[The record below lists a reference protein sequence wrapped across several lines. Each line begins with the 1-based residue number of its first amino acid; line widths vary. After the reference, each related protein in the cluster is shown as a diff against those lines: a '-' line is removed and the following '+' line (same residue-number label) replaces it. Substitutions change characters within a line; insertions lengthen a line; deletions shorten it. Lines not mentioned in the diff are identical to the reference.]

1 MTETK
6 LKPEQ
11 AIVTPKFKMGTFTR
25 DQTAVSGDVPYT
37 GVGFKPTHIIF
48 LMAPGVV
55 DNTHYSSYGFDDGT
69 NHFCTISRAAVNTQ
83 VGNKSIFTGNGAS
96 DQCAIVKTFDPDGF
110 TLTWTKDGTPP
121 AGTMNIYYM
130 AFR

>member
-1 MTETK
+1 MAETK

-11 AIVTPKFKMGTFTR
+11 AIITPKFKMGTFTR
-25 DQTAVSGDVPYT
+25 DQTAATADVAYT

-48 LMAPGVV
+48 FSSPGVT
-55 DNTHYSSYGFDDGT
+55 DNTYYSSYGFDDGT
-69 NHFCTISRAAVNTQ
+69 NHFCTVNRTAVNSQ
-83 VGNKSIFTGNGAS
+83 VGNKSIFTGSGAV
-96 DQCAIVKTFDPDGF
+96 DQNAYVKSFDADGF
-110 TLTWTKDGTPP
+110 TLTWTKTGSPA